1 MRNPLSAVL
10 CSFCSPPL
18 SEPLPFS
25 WMQIRA
31 KELYHQWWVALIKTT
46 QIMIVFGTPPACALI
61 IFSSYEMAS
70 GKRLTSTLTFPIL

>member
-1 MRNPLSAVL
+1 
-10 CSFCSPPL
+10 
-18 SEPLPFS
+18 
-25 WMQIRA
+25 MQIRA